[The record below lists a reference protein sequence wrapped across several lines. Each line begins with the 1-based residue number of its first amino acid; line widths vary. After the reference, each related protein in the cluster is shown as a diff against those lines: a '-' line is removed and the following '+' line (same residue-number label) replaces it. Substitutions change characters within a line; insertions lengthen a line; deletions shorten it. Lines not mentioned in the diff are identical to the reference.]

1 MVLHIL
7 KFLQFFASF
16 SFRMAPV
23 LPWLGPKVPVLKVP
37 GIKVPG
43 LKVSG
48 PKLFGHIYQKKYLP
62 NVQKEGGGGRRVKG
76 VLNNV

>member
-1 MVLHIL
+1 
-7 KFLQFFASF
+7 
-16 SFRMAPV
+16 MAPV

-48 PKLFGHIYQKKYLP
+48 RKVFGPVHQKKYIP
-62 NVQKEGGGGRRVKG
+62 NVKNKGGGDQRRFEQC
-76 VLNNV
+76 

>member
-1 MVLHIL
+1 
-7 KFLQFFASF
+7 
-16 SFRMAPV
+16 MAPV

-48 PKLFGHIYQKKYLP
+48 PKLFGHIHQKKYLP
-62 NVQKEGGGGRRVKG
+62 NVQKKGGGQRRFEQCLKMQ
-76 VLNNV
+76 NW